1 MAYIVHHLLGKAG
14 NGRNSYVFVLVNF
27 EHFAMHHTH
36 MLYNLL
42 DSRSLPVL
50 VIGVTQTIVRK
61 HPCAHTLT
69 HTK

>member
-1 MAYIVHHLLGKAG
+1 MAYIVHHLLGQVS

-50 VIGVTQTIVRK
+50 VIGVTQTIVRER
-61 HPCAHTLT
+61 ART
-69 HTK
+69 HTHK